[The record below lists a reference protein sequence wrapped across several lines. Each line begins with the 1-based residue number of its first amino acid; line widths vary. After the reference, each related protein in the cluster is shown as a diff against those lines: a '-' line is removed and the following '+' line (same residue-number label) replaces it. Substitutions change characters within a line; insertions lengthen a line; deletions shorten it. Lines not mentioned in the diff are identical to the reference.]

1 MRRSLMSDRQ
11 MHKRRAAR
19 RNRSEG
25 RVIEALEGRVM
36 LAIIN
41 SLTDPLTGPGVDA
54 TKWSITDRGLE
65 NNGPTGYN
73 APTEDA
79 TGLTLGGTT
88 NSSYWFGSSLESVG
102 DFDSHAT
109 TTVSVDRVSL

>member
-1 MRRSLMSDRQ
+1 MSDRQ

-54 TKWSITDRGLE
+54 AKAGLSNAAVASI
-65 NNGPTGYN
+65 
-73 APTEDA
+73 
-79 TGLTLGGTT
+79 
-88 NSSYWFGSSLESVG
+88 
-102 DFDSHAT
+102 
-109 TTVSVDRVSL
+109 